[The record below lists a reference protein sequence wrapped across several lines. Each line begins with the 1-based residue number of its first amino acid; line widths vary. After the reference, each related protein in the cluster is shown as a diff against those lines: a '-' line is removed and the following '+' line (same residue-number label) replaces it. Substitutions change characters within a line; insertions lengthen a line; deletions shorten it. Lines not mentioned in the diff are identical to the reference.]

1 MDWAS
6 GRPLVGRLLSH
17 SVVPILCKKHLRFRV
32 RSSKFCEKSVG
43 RYYADWL
50 IELSRRK
57 PLGVPAICRKRRRC
71 DDTRRDANL
80 RLAAIRELVIF
91 ARIINFISQ
100 LVLSS
105 PVLDTI

>member
-6 GRPLVGRLLSH
+6 GPLVGRLLSH
-17 SVVPILCKKHLRFRV
+17 SVVPILCRKHLRFRV
-32 RSSKFCEKSVG
+32 RSSKFEKSVG
-43 RYYADWL
+43 RHYAYWL
-50 IELSRRK
+50 IELSRRN

-71 DDTRRDANL
+71 DDTRRDASL
-80 RLAAIRELVIF
+80 RRAAIRELVIF

>member
-6 GRPLVGRLLSH
+6 GPLVGRLLSH

-32 RSSKFCEKSVG
+32 RSSKFCEKSVR
-43 RYYADWL
+43 RYYAYWL

-71 DDTRRDANL
+71 DDKRRDASL
-80 RLAAIRELVIF
+80 RRAAIRDLLIF
-91 ARIINFISQ
+91 ARIITFINQ
-100 LVLSS
+100 LMLTS
-105 PVLDTI
+105 PRVDA

>member
-6 GRPLVGRLLSH
+6 GPLVGRLLSH

-43 RYYADWL
+43 RYYAYWL

-57 PLGVPAICRKRRRC
+57 PLGVPAIRRKRRRC
-71 DDTRRDANL
+71 DDTRRDASL
-80 RLAAIRELVIF
+80 RRAAIRELVIF

-105 PVLDTI
+105 PMLDTI